1 MDRSESAVALQGS
14 LLVGSVLEHHGIK
27 GMKWGIRSAS
37 SKAEKGPASPDH
49 LMVQAAKAKAK
60 NGGVKALSNKE
71 LQQIVTRL
79 NLEQQH
85 KNLEEK
91 QAPSKFETGHNS
103 VKKIIAVGKTLN
115 EIHNTVN
122 GPVGKTVKTLLKA
135 GAKAA

>member
-14 LLVGSVLEHHGIK
+14 ALVGDILEHHGIK
-27 GMKWGIRSAS
+27 GMKWGVRSAS
-37 SKAEKGPASPDH
+37 SKAEEHTASPDH

-60 NGGVKALSNKE
+60 SGGVKALSNEE
-71 LQQIVTRL
+71 LQKIVTRL

-85 KNLEEK
+85 RNLEGAK
-91 QAPSKFETGHNS
+91 PSKFETGHRS

-122 GPVGKTVKTLLKA
+122 GPVGKSVKTLLKA